1 MFISKEDRAEL
12 NDDEFYITDLIG
24 IKVYNTNDEY
34 LGELDDVLQGIGN
47 DVYVIVDGKKEYL
60 IPAVKEFIVKID
72 IDNKEMIIDPIDGM
86 IE

>member
-1 MFISKEDRAEL
+1 
-12 NDDEFYITDLIG
+12 DL
-24 IKVYNTNDEY
+24 NDEY